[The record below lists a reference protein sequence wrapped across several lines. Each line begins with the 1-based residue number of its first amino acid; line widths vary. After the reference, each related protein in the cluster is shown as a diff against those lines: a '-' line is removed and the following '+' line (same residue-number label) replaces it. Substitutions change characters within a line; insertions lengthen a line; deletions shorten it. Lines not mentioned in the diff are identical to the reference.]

1 MSEKRDSWSG
11 HLAFILAG
19 AASAIGLGNL
29 WRFPYLAAQYGGGCF
44 IVAYLS
50 LALTLGCTLLITE
63 VAIGR
68 ISRQS
73 QITAFSKLS
82 GKKWWWIGAIST
94 LVPFLISPYYA
105 VIGGWVIKYF
115 VYYAKASF
123 TGAAPMS
130 NPSAYFDAFVS
141 SGAEPVIYMVLFIL
155 ITILIIL
162 CGVKNGI
169 EKANAVMMPTLFIT
183 AIVLSIYI
191 AFLPGAVDGIKFYLI
206 PDFSRCDN
214 ICKLFLGAMGQMFFS
229 LSLAMGIMVTY
240 GSYMKSDSSI
250 PHAAVRIAFADTIVA
265 VLSGFMVI
273 PVVYSFAVSKGLN
286 PEVALKAG
294 PGLLFKSLPEVFS
307 TFGLAGN
314 FLALAFFLLVFFA
327 AATSAISMSEA
338 CVAAICDYFHWNRKK
353 AAISFGAFCVAVGSV
368 SAIDMKALNF
378 TDAIVNSLFMPITA
392 LSIAIF
398 AGWVYGADK
407 LLDNVAGQGN
417 EFKYKPFLKASLKYF
432 VPVLV
437 SVIFISEICRALGVF
452 SI

>member
-1 MSEKRDSWSG
+1 MSDKRDSWSG

-68 ISRQS
+68 LSRQS
-73 QITAFSKLS
+73 QITAFTMLS
-82 GKKWWWIGAIST
+82 GRKWWWIGALAT
-94 LVPFLISPYYA
+94 LVPFLICPYYS

-115 VYYAKASF
+115 VYYAKATFANAS
-123 TGAAPMS
+123 PIPD
-130 NPSAYFDAFVS
+130 PSAYFDAFVS
-141 SGAEPVIYMVLFIL
+141 SGTEPVIYMMAFIV
-155 ITILIIL
+155 ITILIII

-169 EKANAVMMPTLFIT
+169 EKANSVMMPALFIT
-183 AIVLSIYI
+183 AVCLAVYI
-191 AFLPGAVDGIKFYLI
+191 AFLPGALEGIKFYLI

-250 PHAAVRIAFADTIVA
+250 PHAAVRIAVADTFVA

-273 PVVYSFAVSKGLN
+273 PVVYSFAMSKGVD
-286 PEVALKAG
+286 PEIALKAG
-294 PGLLFKSLPEVFS
+294 PGLLFKSLPEVFATLGS
-307 TFGLAGN
+307 VGN
-314 FLALAFFLLVFFA
+314 ALALAFFLLVFFA

-338 CVAAICDYFHWNRKK
+338 CVAALCDYFRWNRKK
-353 AAISFGAFCVAVGSV
+353 AAISFGVFCAAAGCV
-368 SAIDMKALNF
+368 SALEMKSLNF
-378 TDAIVNSLFMPITA
+378 IDAVVNSLFMPITA

-407 LLDNVAGQGN
+407 LADKITVEGQQ
-417 EFKYKPFLKASLKYF
+417 FKYKTFFVLSLKYF

-437 SVIFISEICRALGVF
+437 SVIFISEVCRALGVF
-452 SI
+452 TI